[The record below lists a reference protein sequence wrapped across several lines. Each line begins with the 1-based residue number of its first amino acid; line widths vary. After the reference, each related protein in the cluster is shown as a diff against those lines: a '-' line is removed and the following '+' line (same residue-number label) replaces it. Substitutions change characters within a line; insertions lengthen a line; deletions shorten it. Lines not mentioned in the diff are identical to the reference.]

1 MSKVKTLRQ
10 LYEMFTGAN
19 SKAEVDALAT
29 KLKAQKNTNNA
40 DVIDAAKS
48 RKEDLRDAAASAK
61 KAPAPGVAGKRAKVR
76 ANKEGARFAEQKG
89 SISKTPVT
97 ATAIKEAKTANSF
110 DAMQRRLDAMEPSA
124 KKDMLQNMLD
134 KQKRV
139 FARGQKGEVNKGQ
152 EGDVQRMENRSAQS
166 NRDRTKN
173 KKENVSLA
181 PGMDFSKGGTPM
193 NKGMKALKKA
203 KPAVAKRMG
212 YNKGGYA
219 NCGASVMGTQ
229 GKK

>member
-40 DVIDAAKS
+40 DVIDAAKA
-48 RKEDLRDAAASAK
+48 RREDLRDAAASAK

-76 ANKEGARFAEQKG
+76 ANEEGARFAAQTG
-89 SISKTPVT
+89 SITKTPVT

-110 DAMQRRLDAMEPSA
+110 DAMQRRLDAMEPST
-124 KKDMLQNMLD
+124 KKDMLQKMLD

-152 EGDVQRMENRSAQS
+152 EGDVQRTENRSAQA

-181 PGMDFSKGGTPM
+181 PGMNFAKGGTPM

>member
-1 MSKVKTLRQ
+1 MAKTKTLRQ
-10 LYEMFTGAN
+10 LYDMFTGAN

-40 DVIDAAKS
+40 DVIDAAKA
-48 RKEDLRDAAASAK
+48 RKEDLRDAASSAK

-76 ANKEGARFAEQKG
+76 ANEEGARFAEQKG

-97 ATAIKEAKTANSF
+97 PTAIKEAKTANAF
-110 DAMQRRLDAMEPSA
+110 DGMQRRLDVMESSA
-124 KKDMLQNMLD
+124 KKDMLQKMLN
-134 KQKRV
+134 KQKSV
-139 FARGQKGEVNKGQ
+139 FEKGQ
-152 EGDVQRMENRSAQS
+152 AGDVQRMENRAAQS

-181 PGMDFSKGGTPM
+181 PGMNFSKGGM
-193 NKGMKALKKA
+193 S
-203 KPAVAKRMG
+203 KPKM

-219 NCGASVMGTQ
+219 NCGASVSGTQ

>member
-1 MSKVKTLRQ
+1 MAGKVKTLRQ
-10 LYEMFTGAN
+10 IYEMFTGAK

-29 KLKAQKNTNNA
+29 KLKAQKNTNNS
-40 DVIDAAKS
+40 DVIDAAKA

-61 KAPAPGVAGKRAKVR
+61 KAPAPGVAGDRAKER
-76 ANKEGARFAEQKG
+76 AKKEGARFAEQKG
-89 SISKTPVT
+89 SIATKTPVT

-110 DAMQRRLDAMEPSA
+110 DAMQRRLDNMESSA
-124 KKDMLQNMLD
+124 KKDMLQKMLN

-152 EGDVQRMENRSAQS
+152 EGDVQRMENRGAQS
-166 NRDRTKN
+166 NRDRSKN

-181 PGMDFSKGGTPM
+181 PGMNFSKGGM
-193 NKGMKALKKA
+193 SKRKA
-203 KPAVAKRMG
+203 

-219 NCGASVMGTQ
+219 NCGASMAGTQ

>member
-139 FARGQKGEVNKGQ
+139 FEKGQ
-152 EGDVQRMENRSAQS
+152 AGDVQRMENRSAQS

-219 NCGASVMGTQ
+219 NCGASMKPTQ

>member
-40 DVIDAAKS
+40 DVIDAAKA
-48 RKEDLRDAAASAK
+48 RREDLRDAAASAK

-76 ANKEGARFAEQKG
+76 ANEEGARFAAQTG
-89 SISKTPVT
+89 SITKTPVT
-97 ATAIKEAKTANSF
+97 PTAIKEAKTANSF

-124 KKDMLQNMLD
+124 KKDMLQKMLN

-139 FARGQKGEVNKGQ
+139 FEKGQ

-181 PGMDFSKGGTPM
+181 PGMNFSKGGTPM

-219 NCGASVMGTQ
+219 NCGASMKPTQ

>member
-1 MSKVKTLRQ
+1 MAKTKTLRQ
-10 LYEMFTGAN
+10 LYDMFTGAN

-40 DVIDAAKS
+40 DVIDAAKA
-48 RKEDLRDAAASAK
+48 RKEDLRDAASSAK
-61 KAPAPGVAGKRAKVR
+61 KAPAPGVAGKRAKDR

-97 ATAIKEAKTANSF
+97 PTAIKEAKTANAF
-110 DAMQRRLDAMEPSA
+110 DGMQRRLDVMESSA
-124 KKDMLQNMLD
+124 KKDMLQKMLN
-134 KQKRV
+134 KQKSV
-139 FARGQKGEVNKGQ
+139 FEKGQ
-152 EGDVQRMENRSAQS
+152 AGDVQRMENRAAQS

-181 PGMDFSKGGTPM
+181 PGMNFSKGGM
-193 NKGMKALKKA
+193 S
-203 KPAVAKRMG
+203 KPKM

-219 NCGASVMGTQ
+219 NCGASVSGTQ

>member
-1 MSKVKTLRQ
+1 MAKTKTLRQ
-10 LYEMFTGAN
+10 LYDMFTGAN

-40 DVIDAAKS
+40 DVIDAAKA
-48 RKEDLRDAAASAK
+48 RKEDLRDAASSAK
-61 KAPAPGVAGKRAKVR
+61 KAPAAGVAGKRAKDR

-110 DAMQRRLDAMEPSA
+110 DSMQRRLDAMESSA
-124 KKDMLQNMLD
+124 KKDMLQKMLD

-181 PGMDFSKGGTPM
+181 PGMNFSKGGMSKP
-193 NKGMKALKKA
+193 KK
-203 KPAVAKRMG
+203 

-219 NCGASVMGTQ
+219 NCGASVSGTQ

>member
-40 DVIDAAKS
+40 DVIDAAKA
-48 RKEDLRDAAASAK
+48 RREDLRDAAASAK
-61 KAPAPGVAGKRAKVR
+61 KAPAQGVAGKRAKVR
-76 ANKEGARFAEQKG
+76 ANEEGARFAAQTG
-89 SISKTPVT
+89 SITKTPVT
-97 ATAIKEAKTANSF
+97 PTAIKEAKTANSF

-124 KKDMLQNMLD
+124 KKDMLQKMLN

-139 FARGQKGEVNKGQ
+139 FEKGQ

-181 PGMDFSKGGTPM
+181 PGMNFAKGGTPM

-219 NCGASVMGTQ
+219 NCGASVTGTQ

>member
-1 MSKVKTLRQ
+1 MAKTKTLRQ
-10 LYEMFTGAN
+10 LYDMFTGAN

-40 DVIDAAKS
+40 DVIDAAKA
-48 RKEDLRDAAASAK
+48 RKEDLRDAASSAK
-61 KAPAPGVAGKRAKVR
+61 KAPAPGVAGNRAKER
-76 ANKEGARFAEQKG
+76 AKKEGARFAEQKG

-97 ATAIKEAKTANSF
+97 PTAIKEAKTANAF
-110 DAMQRRLDAMEPSA
+110 DGMQRRLDAMESSA
-124 KKDMLQNMLD
+124 KKDMLQKMLN

-152 EGDVQRMENRSAQS
+152 EGDVQRMENRAAQS
-166 NRDRTKN
+166 NRDRNKN

-181 PGMDFSKGGTPM
+181 PGMNF
-193 NKGMKALKKA
+193 A
-203 KPAVAKRMG
+203 
-212 YNKGGYA
+212 KGGYA
-219 NCGASVMGTQ
+219 NCGASMKPTQ

>member
-1 MSKVKTLRQ
+1 
-10 LYEMFTGAN
+10 MFTGAN

-40 DVIDAAKS
+40 DVIDAAKA

-61 KAPAPGVAGKRAKVR
+61 KAPAPGVAGNRAKER
-76 ANKEGARFAEQKG
+76 AKKEGARFAEQKG

-110 DAMQRRLDAMEPSA
+110 DAMQRRLDVMESSA
-124 KKDMLQNMLD
+124 KKDMLQKMLD

-181 PGMDFSKGGTPM
+181 PGMNFYKGGM
-193 NKGMKALKKA
+193 S
-203 KPAVAKRMG
+203 KPKM

-219 NCGASVMGTQ
+219 NCGASMKPTQ
-229 GKK
+229 GKKK